1 MKRDDME
8 YNYTVTLDITRQAK
22 KPNKNEIPTIS
33 NRLTL
38 QTGLTVNELFTYL
51 TQPYSYTWCPSL
63 FNGKRKNDNWE
74 GQMVFALDFDCG
86 VKPDEVIKQFND
98 FGIRPNI
105 IYYSFSD
112 STELR
117 KFRIILLVDTVVTDY
132 EQALA
137 VRKGLINTFPQCDK
151 SCKDA
156 ARMFFGGKN
165 GELLNA
171 EPIRLEKIVEFICIN
186 LISGDDNQTRKIEE
200 NWYNLLLYN
209 NDIQKSAK
217 NDEKSKKS
225 TSTVIPQTQL
235 HTNKYLESLK
245 NHNFNFEK
253 MKDRVQIFRE
263 FSEGKRLSHDEL
275 LGLATNLIWTKG
287 GLSKMKST
295 MLKYNHLGITDY
307 SQHNFNILPYV
318 KKMGYYP
325 MWLKKFSPYPDDWNY
340 TNLISAGKD
349 TRGMIEVLEPQTK
362 ITLEQGEQ
370 EFERVFNEIINKENN
385 KIYLIKA
392 TVGLGKT
399 GKITNLNQYTL
410 AFPTHDLITEVS
422 NRMTVDYV
430 TTPPIPTFFD
440 KQHNDKIGYLYKSGL
455 NKEVYSIIRSI
466 ATDTSRDYNNA
477 KDRTLAMQYLENNTK
492 ATKSSE
498 TVLTTHIRAMMNE
511 YQHDTII
518 FDEDPLDSLIE
529 IKRLDTKDLHIINN
543 GQFSQEATREALT
556 YINSIKPGEMTETP
570 RYAVD
575 YEQLLPAILWSD
587 VSSNVIRFFDS
598 TYFTKD
604 ERYDHVVHYI
614 TKRELPS
621 DKKIIILSAT
631 APIPIYKKL
640 FGDRLEVIDIG
651 NVINQG
657 NVEQHTNRSFSR
669 SSLTKVDL
677 DEIKELVGNKPVITF
692 QSFSD
697 KINSDNLEIH
707 YGNCEGFDSLKG
719 QDIVVLGTPHLNN
732 IFYFLYA
739 KVLGIKLDD
748 EGYLMRHQKIE
759 WNGFRFMFMSFNDEQ
774 LRTIQLSLIESELQQ
789 AVGRARTIR
798 TDAKVMVYSN
808 LPLTITDKFVY

>member
-1 MKRDDME
+1 M
-8 YNYTVTLDITRQAK
+8 T
-22 KPNKNEIPTIS
+22 
-33 NRLTL
+33 
-38 QTGLTVNELFTYL
+38 TGLTVSELFTYL

-63 FNGKRKNDNWE
+63 FDGRRKNDNWL
-74 GQMVFALDFDCG
+74 GQMVFALDFDG
-86 VKPDEVIKQFND
+86 GITPDEVIKQFQD
-98 FGIRPNI
+98 FGITPNI

-112 STELR
+112 TPEQR

-137 VRKGLINTFPQCDK
+137 IRKGLIDSFPQSDK

-156 ARMFFGGKN
+156 ARMFFGGRN
-165 GELLNA
+165 GELLNP
-171 EPIRLEKIVEFICIN
+171 EPIPLDKIVEFICIN

-209 NDIQKSAK
+209 NNIQKNARI
-217 NDEKSKKS
+217 DIEQKS
-225 TSTVIPQTQL
+225 TSTVIPQAKL

-253 MKDRVQIFRE
+253 LKDRVQIFRE
-263 FSEGKRLSHDEL
+263 FSEGKRLSHNEL

-287 GLSKMKST
+287 GLSRMKST
-295 MLKYNHLGITDY
+295 MLKYNHLGMTDY

-340 TNLISAGKD
+340 NNLISAGKD
-349 TRGMIEVLEPQTK
+349 TRGMIEVLQPHNK

-370 EFERVFNEIINKENN
+370 EFERVFNEVLKKDDK

-399 GKITNLNQYTL
+399 AKIVNLNECTL

-422 NRMTVDYV
+422 DRMTVNYV

-440 KQHNDKIGYLYKSGL
+440 KQHNDKIGYLYKTGL

-466 ATDTSRDYNNA
+466 ATDTSGDYYNA
-477 KDRTLAMQYLENNTK
+477 KDRTLAMQYLEHNTK
-492 ATKSSE
+492 AIKSSE

-518 FDEDPLDSLIE
+518 FDEDPLDSLVE
-529 IKRLDTKDLHIINN
+529 IKKLDTKDLHIINS
-543 GQFSQEATREALT
+543 GQFSQEATREAIS
-556 YINSIKPGEMTETP
+556 YINTTKPGEMTETP

-587 VSSNVIRFFDS
+587 VSSNVIRFFES

-631 APIPIYKKL
+631 APIPIYEKL
-640 FGDRLEVIDIG
+640 FGDRLEVIDLG
-651 NVINQG
+651 NVKNQG

-669 SSLTKVDL
+669 SSLTKADL
-677 DEIKELVGNKPVITF
+677 EDVKELVGNKPVITF

-719 QDIVVLGTPHLNN
+719 EDIVVLGTPHLNN
-732 IFYFLYA
+732 IVYFLYA
-739 KVLGIKLDD
+739 KVLGITLDD
-748 EGYLMRHQKIE
+748 EGCLMRHQKIE

-774 LRTIQLSLIESELQQ
+774 LRNIQLSLIESELQQ

-808 LPLTITDKFVY
+808 LPLTISDRFVY

>member
-1 MKRDDME
+1 ME
-8 YNYTVTLDITRQAK
+8 YNYTITLDNTRQAH
-22 KPNKNEIPTIS
+22 KPNKNDIPTIS
-33 NRLTL
+33 NRLIVI
-38 QTGLTVNELFTYL
+38 TGLTVSELFTYL

-63 FNGKRKNDNWE
+63 FNGRRKNDNWL
-74 GQMVFALDFDCG
+74 GQMVFALDFDG
-86 VKPDEVIKQFND
+86 GITPDEVIKQFQD
-98 FGIRPNI
+98 FGITPNI
-105 IYYSFSD
+105 IYCSFSD
-112 STELR
+112 TPELR
-117 KFRIILLVDTVVTDY
+117 KFRIILLVDTIVADY

-137 VRKGLINTFPQCDK
+137 IRKGLIDTFPQSDK

-165 GELLNA
+165 GEILNS
-171 EPIRLEKIVEFICIN
+171 EPIPLEKIVEFICIN
-186 LISGDDNQTRKIEE
+186 LISGDDNKTRNIGE

-209 NDIQKSAK
+209 KDIQK
-217 NDEKSKKS
+217 NTRIDEKEKKS
-225 TSTVIPQTQL
+225 TSAVIPQAQL

-253 MKDRVQIFRE
+253 LKDRVQIFKE
-263 FSEGKRLSHDEL
+263 FSEGTRLSHNQL

-287 GLSKMKST
+287 GLSRMKST

-349 TRGMIEVLEPQTK
+349 TRGMIEVLQPHNK

-370 EFERVFNEIINKENN
+370 EFERVFNEVLNKENN

-399 GKITNLNQYTL
+399 AKITNLNQYTL

-422 NRMTVDYV
+422 DRMTVDYV
-430 TTPPIPTFFD
+430 TTPAIPTFFD
-440 KQHNDKIGYLYKSGL
+440 KQHNDKIGYLYKTGL

-466 ATDTSRDYNNA
+466 ATDTSGDYYNA
-477 KDRTLAMQYLENNTK
+477 KDRTLAIQYLEHNTK
-492 ATKSSE
+492 AIKSSE
-498 TVLTTHIRAMMNE
+498 TVLTTHIRAMMND

-529 IKRLDTKDLHIINN
+529 IKRLDTKDLYIINN
-543 GQFSQEATREALT
+543 GQFSQEATREALS
-556 YINSIKPGEMTETP
+556 YIESIKPGEMTETP
-570 RYAVD
+570 RYGVD

-587 VSSNVIRFFDS
+587 VSSNVMRFFES

-631 APIPIYKKL
+631 APIPIYQKL
-640 FGDRLEVIDIG
+640 FGDRLEVIDLG
-651 NVINQG
+651 NVKNQG
-657 NVEQHTNRSFSR
+657 YVEQHTNRSFSR
-669 SSLTKVDL
+669 SALTKADIDDV
-677 DEIKELVGNKPVITF
+677 KELVGNKPVITF
-692 QSFSD
+692 QCFSD

-719 QDIVVLGTPHLNN
+719 EDIVVLGTPHLNN
-732 IFYFLYA
+732 IVYFLYA
-739 KVLGIKLDD
+739 KVLGITLDD
-748 EGYLMRHQKIE
+748 EGCIMRHQKIE
-759 WNGFRFMFMSFNDEQ
+759 WNGFRFMFMCFNDVQ
-774 LRTIQLSLIESELQQ
+774 LRNIQLSLIESELQQ

-808 LPLTITDKFVY
+808 LPLTISHRFVY